1 MVALGQKI
9 NSGAHVSRAL
19 KYIGPEETLAI
30 SPSSERPRRATTG
43 SAGLDLHSTTRLVLT
58 PQMGVQPIDT
68 DFKGPLPKDTVGL
81 LLGRSSSALKGL
93 QITPGVIDSD
103 YMGVVKILVAFQLSP
118 QEIELLNY
126 YCCQVCINIF
136 QQIIK

>member
-1 MVALGQKI
+1 
-9 NSGAHVSRAL
+9 
-19 KYIGPEETLAI
+19 
-30 SPSSERPRRATTG
+30 
-43 SAGLDLHSTTRLVLT
+43 
-58 PQMGVQPIDT
+58 MGVQPIDT

-81 LLGRSSSALKGL
+81 LLGHSSSALKGL